1 MTVQNTNRKDVY
13 LTNGTTIYWPYTFEI
28 FTTDGSDLALYE
40 TNLTTGETKLID
52 TNLTRDIINSRIKYP
67 RTGSPRPEG
76 YKITVARITERTQG
90 IDLETQSFDPK
101 NMERGLDKLTAMV
114 QEIDETVSRAAV
126 ADISQQGVNFTF
138 PSPVGGKVI
147 GWNAEGTGLIN
158 LDNTT
163 LGIEAQMLAATEAA
177 QTAADKVDN
186 LVSTA
191 FEEDG
196 ATIKKATH
204 WNGLPNLVVSNWT
217 PRTVDLSDWRS
228 VCWSPE
234 LGLFVAV
241 AAFGTTRVMTSPDG
255 INWTPRSAAANN
267 WRSIC
272 WSPELGLFVA
282 VADYGTNQ
290 IMTSPDG
297 TNWTARS
304 AVEANDWWSVCWSPE
319 LELFV
324 AVASSGTNRVMTSP
338 DGINWTP
345 RTVEANGWRSVC
357 WSPELGLFV
366 AVAAFG
372 TTRVMTSP
380 DGINWTPR
388 TVDLSDWRSVCWSP
402 ELGLFVA
409 VADSGTNRVITS
421 PDGIN
426 WTPRTVE
433 ANSWWSICWSPEL
446 GLFVAVAFGGTNRVM
461 TSPDG
466 INWTP
471 RTVDLSDWRSVCWSP
486 ELGLFVAVASD
497 GTNRVMTSLAYKN

>member
-13 LTNGTTIYWPYTFEI
+13 LTNGTTVYWPYTFEI

-52 TNLTRDIINSRIKYP
+52 ANFTRDIINSRIKYP

-76 YKITVARITERTQG
+76 YKITVARVTERTQG
-90 IDLETQSFDPK
+90 ADLQTQTFDPK

-126 ADISQQGVNFTF
+126 ADISQHGVNFTF
-138 PSPVGGKVI
+138 PSPVGGKVV

-191 FEEDG
+191 FESDG
-196 ATIKKATH
+196 TTVKNATNAP
-204 WNGLPNLVVSNWT
+204 NVVRNLVASNWT
-217 PRTVDLSDWRS
+217 ARNVPQSYWRS
-228 VCWSPE
+228 VCWSPD

-241 AAFGTTRVMTSPDG
+241 ASG
-255 INWTPRSAAANN
+255 
-267 WRSIC
+267 
-272 WSPELGLFVA
+272 
-282 VADYGTNQ
+282 
-290 IMTSPDG
+290 
-297 TNWTARS
+297 
-304 AVEANDWWSVCWSPE
+304 
-319 LELFV
+319 
-324 AVASSGTNRVMTSP
+324 GTNRVMTSP

-345 RTVEANGWRSVC
+345 RTVEASNWTSVC

-366 AVAAFG
+366 AVAYE
-372 TTRVMTSP
+372 
-380 DGINWTPR
+380 D
-388 TVDLSDWRSVCWSP
+388 
-402 ELGLFVA
+402 
-409 VADSGTNRVITS
+409 
-421 PDGIN
+421 
-426 WTPRTVE
+426 
-433 ANSWWSICWSPEL
+433 
-446 GLFVAVAFGGTNRVM
+446 TNRVM

-471 RTVDLSDWRSVCWSP
+471 RTVEASSWRSVCWSP
-486 ELGLFVAVASD
+486 ELGLFVAVAYE
-497 GTNRVMTSLAYKN
+497 GTNRVMTSLVYK